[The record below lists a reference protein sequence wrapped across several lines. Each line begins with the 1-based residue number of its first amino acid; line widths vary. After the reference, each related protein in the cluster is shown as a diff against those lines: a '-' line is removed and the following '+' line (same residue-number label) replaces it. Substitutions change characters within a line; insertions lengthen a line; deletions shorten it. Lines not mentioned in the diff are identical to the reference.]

1 MVLVQKVDHLHSTI
15 KERHM
20 THQDTGERFALD
32 NLTYDLLAIVHEK
45 SKALEAYT
53 KYESDAQG
61 DLAISQLLLQIRQQ
75 DEHAIQQITQ
85 HLGRLMK
92 GQHGIASEPLGD
104 GTDTARLAST

>member
-1 MVLVQKVDHLHSTI
+1 
-15 KERHM
+15 M
-20 THQDTGERFALD
+20 THQGTGEQFALD

-61 DLAISQLLLQIRQQ
+61 DPEIRQLLLHIRQQ
-75 DEHAIQQITQ
+75 DEHAIQQIIQ
-85 HLGRLMK
+85 HLARRMN
-92 GQHGIASEPLGD
+92 GQQGSASEPLGD